1 MVGLNPSGSGPRLS
15 PCTHQSEMTS
25 SSKISPTVAFKD
37 SDTTETVATNAN
49 PIIKADAAVAVL
61 SGLRPAFDRAILLG
75 TPNREVGVPR
85 SFVTGSAK
93 YGLSK
98 FMPKKQFNAAAP
110 RIPRSIEVLKSAVS
124 AKTRSKSPTE
134 RNENFPAKT
143 WIRLRPKY
151 SNIPVNNPN
160 SNIKSQLSTTNPRT
174 NVAIPDTVKA
184 EP

>member
-1 MVGLNPSGSGPRLS
+1 
-15 PCTHQSEMTS
+15 MTS

-124 AKTRSKSPTE
+124 AKTRSKVQLKGT
-134 RNENFPAKT
+134 K
-143 WIRLRPKY
+143 I
-151 SNIPVNNPN
+151 
-160 SNIKSQLSTTNPRT
+160 SQLKLGFGLDLNTAISQSTIRT
-174 NVAIPDTVKA
+174 AT
-184 EP
+184 

>member
-1 MVGLNPSGSGPRLS
+1 
-15 PCTHQSEMTS
+15 MTS

-110 RIPRSIEVLKSAVS
+110 RIQKHRSPEISCKCQD
-124 AKTRSKSPTE
+124 KKQSPTE
-134 RNENFPAKT
+134 RNEKFP
-143 WIRLRPKY
+143 
-151 SNIPVNNPN
+151 S
-160 SNIKSQLSTTNPRT
+160 
-174 NVAIPDTVKA
+174 
-184 EP
+184 